1 MGLGTRIRYTLIRTG
16 NDQYMQI
23 AETIRTRRIR
33 PMPVAMRIRLEKV
46 SLANTIV
53 ITNDP
58 IDGAKI

>member
-1 MGLGTRIRYTLIRTG
+1 
-16 NDQYMQI
+16 
-23 AETIRTRRIR
+23 
-33 PMPVAMRIRLEKV
+33 MPVAMRIRLEKV